1 MERKI
6 MMYLMNDNT
15 LTIRANSLYEVLNV
29 TKYNFDDWLDKILEY
44 NFYLQKDYFYIDDIK
59 EIVFSLDMAKT
70 ICTIH
75 KSEDGIETL
84 KLIKS
89 MIDNPNRF
97 IQAYSEYN
105 KLNKDKER
113 EEDKKIFIK
122 EISIGNVQDI
132 ISDIINFCI
141 NQAEKNKKE

>member
-70 ICTIH
+70 ICIIH
-75 KSEDGIETL
+75 KSDDGIETL

-97 IQAYSEYN
+97 IQAYHDYE
-105 KLNKDKER
+105 KLNEKEK

-122 EISIGNVQDI
+122 EIPIGNVQDVI
-132 ISDIINFCI
+132 FDIINFCI

>member
-1 MERKI
+1 

-59 EIVFSLDMAKT
+59 QIVFSLDMAKT

-75 KSEDGIETL
+75 KSDDGVEAL
-84 KLIKS
+84 KLIKN
-89 MIDNPNRF
+89 MINNPDRF
-97 IQAYSEYN
+97 IQAYHDYEE
-105 KLNKDKER
+105 LNTKGKEK
-113 EEDKKIFIK
+113 DKKIFIK
-122 EISIGNVQDI
+122 EIPIGTVQDI